1 VVRLLVSACL
11 VGLPSRFDGAIETN
25 QDLLRQLEGLWW
37 LPVCPEQLGGLAT
50 PRPACA
56 LVGGDGLAV
65 LEGRARVIDRLGREA
80 TAAYLRGARAVLELA
95 GRLKTSA
102 VLLRSRSPSCGPR
115 DRLGSDGLPRPQG
128 VTAALLV
135 RAGVRIFEVEET
147 GLSPEVSRFLS
158 GLA

>member
-25 QDLLRQLEGLWW
+25 QALLSRLEGLCW

-65 LEGRARVIDRLGREA
+65 LEGRARVIDRLGQEA
-80 TAAYLRGARAVLELA
+80 TTAYIRGARAVLDLA
-95 GRLKTSA
+95 ERLEPCA
-102 VLLRSRSPSCGPR
+102 ALLRSRSPSCGPK
-115 DRLGSDGLPRPQG
+115 DRLGSDGQPRPRG
-128 VTAALLV
+128 VTAALLA
-135 RAGVRIFEVEET
+135 RAGVRIFEVEGT